1 MAELNYYSQTA
12 YRSAAA
18 LEQVNRPRLYQKGRL
33 DQSSSSELSRF
44 DTKDLVPSVLL
55 RHKTPDDLRNPH
67 EETDL
72 DRQIQNESRE
82 DHECLL
88 HAPYAFRLW
97 AAVVSESAGRVLF
110 YVFTPLSIIV
120 SLIIF
125 WVLEY
130 GFFDIPKFLI
140 EMWTSYAVFMGVPL
154 LMWKLPPILFD
165 RFPGW
170 FGKKG
175 RGPEWELNR
184 RTGMVR
190 VWHYPGR
197 FSQRKKA
204 EITEH
209 PFTDFEADVRAA
221 ADQYGPWYHFD
232 FTNRI
237 SGEAVNVG
245 TLIGPQR
252 IPQECRALWHF
263 LQNYMD
269 VSRPLPD
276 VPFLEPHRHKDPVTA
291 AHDKE
296 VGRPAHYW
304 RDMDMDTFEKKA
316 EEMEGKVRGLGRT

>member
-1 MAELNYYSQTA
+1 MAKLNYYSPTA
-12 YRSAAA
+12 YRSADDV
-18 LEQVNRPRLYQKGRL
+18 EQINRPRLYKKSWL
-33 DQSSSSELSRF
+33 NESSSNELTWS
-44 DTKDLVPSVLL
+44 DAQDLVPSVLL
-55 RHKTPDDLRNPH
+55 RHRTPEELKNPP
-67 EETDL
+67 EEAEFNKNA
-72 DRQIQNESRE
+72 QNESRT
-82 DHECLL
+82 DQECILY
-88 HAPYAFRLW
+88 APYAFRII
-97 AAVVSESAGRVLF
+97 AGIYSEGIGRVAFFAL
-110 YVFTPLSIIV
+110 TPLSIIV
-120 SLIIF
+120 SVIIF

-130 GFFDIPKFLI
+130 GFSDIPKFFL
-140 EMWTSYAVFMGVPL
+140 EMWTSYAVFIGVPL

-316 EEMEGKVRGLGRT
+316 EEMEGKVRNLGRA

>member
-1 MAELNYYSQTA
+1 MAELNYYSPTA
-12 YRSAAA
+12 YRSASA
-18 LEQVNRPRLYQKGRL
+18 LEQSNRSRFYKKGRL
-33 DQSSSSELSRF
+33 DQSSSSELSWS
-44 DTKDLVPSVLL
+44 DAQNLVPSVLL
-55 RHKTPDDLRNPH
+55 RHRTPEELKNPA
-67 EETDL
+67 EEAEFNKNA
-72 DRQIQNESRE
+72 QNESRT
-82 DHECLL
+82 DQECILY
-88 HAPYAFRLW
+88 APYAFRIT
-97 AAVVSESAGRVLF
+97 AGIYSEGIGRVAF
-110 YVFTPLSIIV
+110 YACTPLALIV
-120 SLIIF
+120 SIVMFLVIEDSIKAIPGYLYDM
-125 WVLEY
+125 W
-130 GFFDIPKFLI
+130 GFFALLI
-140 EMWTSYAVFMGVPL
+140 GVPL

-165 RFPGW
+165 LFPGW

-175 RGPEWELNR
+175 QGPEWELNR

-197 FSQRKKA
+197 FSQRKEP

-252 IPQECRALWHF
+252 ISQECRALWHF

-276 VPFLEPHRHKDPVTA
+276 VPFLEPHRQKDPVTA

-296 VGRPAHYW
+296 VGRPPHYW
-304 RDMDMDTFEKKA
+304 RDMDMATFEKKV
-316 EEMEGKVRGLGRT
+316 EEMEVKVRSFGRT